1 MDEKEKTG
9 DSTIEEKSE
18 KRETVIER
26 AKMAF
31 KGAVERG
38 KAFYRR
44 NESWIKPAGIVLL
57 MAVTVGAE
65 ETRNAKLRK
74 ENGNLREKNAHL
86 REEHRIDLEV
96 QDRLAGEVVNLRELQ
111 KLKDARHAEVASE
124 DMRLGGSLGAQDLVA
139 LREYKKAQGQDR
151 LSA

>member
-1 MDEKEKTG
+1 MEEKEKAG
-9 DSTIEEKSE
+9 DPTIEEKS
-18 KRETVIER
+18 KMRETVIER

-57 MAVTVGAE
+57 MAVTIGAE

-139 LREYKKAQGQDR
+139 LREYKKAQEQDR

>member
-44 NESWIKPAGIVLL
+44 NEGWIKPAGIVLL

-86 REEHRIDLEV
+86 REEHLIDLEV

-139 LREYKKAQGQDR
+139 LREHKKAQG
-151 LSA
+151 

>member
-1 MDEKEKTG
+1 MEEKEKAG
-9 DSTIEEKSE
+9 DPTIEEKSK

-31 KGAVERG
+31 KGALERG

-57 MAVTVGAE
+57 MAVTIGAE

-139 LREYKKAQGQDR
+139 LREYKKAQEQDR